1 MRGREDSLVD
11 LPCACVWGNRF
22 VSDRWRGRGRKFKIA
37 CVTSRASAISV
48 VVRTLMLYMT
58 LMIIDGKITIEEQ
71 SGRTL
76 TGYFWQLD
84 ESARKELETLQIK
97 ITVDS
102 ICHFSQWSLVRDVE
116 DCIIDNICWRDLCA
130 TMRCLNWLGSIAL
143 RPSAL
148 WVGESWLLTGGKYV

>member
-1 MRGREDSLVD
+1 M
-11 LPCACVWGNRF
+11 
-22 VSDRWRGRGRKFKIA
+22 I
-37 CVTSRASAISV
+37 
-48 VVRTLMLYMT
+48 YMT

-102 ICHFSQWSLVRDVE
+102 ICHLSQWSLVRNVE

-130 TMRCLNWLGSIAL
+130 TMRCIN
-143 RPSAL
+143 
-148 WVGESWLLTGGKYV
+148 